1 MRSWFGESP
10 VGQRGRERQA
20 CAVYLTSAAVPCGA
34 QAKVFFRP
42 KWQIAS
48 ESGVMPVLKLLILL
62 PSHAG
67 TGKGVLQTKMA
78 KSFGIRYYAGAE
90 APDSYG
96 RPGRDGSFRLLLRD
110 GRTHRAGVGA
120 ASAIDADIGIDA
132 VLVVALFD
140 RFNGAIG
147 RTSAAANAI
156 ISDLV
161 CHFEI
166 PPHIYVCSYY
176 TQTMSEMQEGISA
189 AACRRAMGTAL

>member
-1 MRSWFGESP
+1 MGGRHARFISFAYA
-10 VGQRGRERQA
+10 RGWLRA
-20 CAVYLTSAAVPCGA
+20 
-34 QAKVFFRP
+34 FR
-42 KWQIAS
+42 ALRTVV
-48 ESGVMPVLKLLILL
+48 SGD
-62 PSHAG
+62 
-67 TGKGVLQTKMA
+67 TK

-176 TQTMSEMQEGISA
+176 TQTMSEKQEGISA
-189 AACRRAMGTAL
+189 AARRRAMGTAL

>member
-1 MRSWFGESP
+1 
-10 VGQRGRERQA
+10 
-20 CAVYLTSAAVPCGA
+20 
-34 QAKVFFRP
+34 
-42 KWQIAS
+42 
-48 ESGVMPVLKLLILL
+48 MPVLKLLILL

-189 AACRRAMGTAL
+189 AARRRAMGTAL